1 MLGKLAAAVAAGTVA
16 LAGVAG
22 GAWGSRI
29 PSPGEDTCEEVL
41 QGAPTGG
48 AHKETDP
55 TGGSTVA
62 PGDEIEVTITWDPAT
77 LESPSVDKAFD
88 CVAVDGRP
96 VAGLSSEERGRPN
109 DGRFSTRFTVPADL
123 PDGSKVCDRGFV
135 GTAGPGG
142 GFTRHKSND
151 VCLTVK
157 RPAPPEE
164 SPEERSGP
172 SESSLS
178 PGPEAPPEQQRLRR
192 PNLFPYDAD
201 TPQPVVPVVFL
212 APSPAPLPPSPA
224 LGEAPA
230 LPAQSAPATLP
241 VTGAQPRSLLAGAGA
256 DLAMAGLAIIGG
268 ARRRARRR

>member
-1 MLGKLAAAVAAGTVA
+1 MLGKLAAAIAAGTVA
-16 LAGVAG
+16 FAGLAG

-55 TGGSTVA
+55 IDGSTVA
-62 PGDEIEVTITWDPAT
+62 PGTEIEVTITWDPAS
-77 LESPSVDKAFD
+77 LESPSVDKTFD

-96 VAGLSSEERGRPN
+96 VAGLSSEERSRPN
-109 DGRFSTRFTVPADL
+109 DGRFSTRFTVPADV

-135 GTAGPGG
+135 GTVGTGG

-157 RPAPPEE
+157 RPAPPEQ

-178 PGPEAPPEQQRLRR
+178 PGPEAPPEQQRSRR
-192 PNLFPYDAD
+192 PNLFPYEAD
-201 TPQPVVPVVFL
+201 TPQPFVPVVLL
-212 APSPAPLPPSPA
+212 APSPAPAPA
-224 LGEAPA
+224 LAEAPA
-230 LPAQSAPATLP
+230 LPAQGAPAALP
-241 VTGAQPRSLLAGAGA
+241 VTGAAPRSLLAGAGA
-256 DLAMAGLAIIGG
+256 DLAVAGLAIIGS

>member
-16 LAGVAG
+16 LAGLAG

-48 AHKETDP
+48 GHKETDP
-55 TGGSTVA
+55 PDGSSVA
-62 PGDEIEVTITWDPAT
+62 PGDEIKVTITWDPAT

-96 VAGLSSEERGRPN
+96 VPELSAEERGRPN

-123 PDGSKVCDRGFV
+123 PDGSQVCDRGFV
-135 GTAGPGG
+135 GTVGAGG
-142 GFTRHKSND
+142 GFSRHKSND
-151 VCLTVK
+151 VCLTVQ

-164 SPEERSGP
+164 SPEARSGP
-172 SESSLS
+172 SENSLS
-178 PGPEAPPEQQRLRR
+178 PGPEAPPEHRTFRR
-192 PNLFPYDAD
+192 PNLFPYYAD

-212 APSPAPLPPSPA
+212 VPAPAPA
-224 LGEAPA
+224 LAEAPA
-230 LPAQSAPATLP
+230 PPAQSAPATLP
-241 VTGAQPRSLLAGAGA
+241 VTGAEPRSLLAGAGA
-256 DLAMAGLAIIGG
+256 DLAMAGLAVIGG
-268 ARRRARRR
+268 ARRRRARRH